1 MNWFLLVEI
10 LITLFVMINPLGV
23 IPPYLSL
30 TEQLDRA
37 GRRQILKQAMIFAI
51 VIMFVCVFIGQTIL
65 SALGIATFALQIAG
79 GILFFKFGYE
89 VMTGSLNPDSD
100 QAPGLVPLGFPIIAG
115 PGSITAI
122 IVFSSQYQTIELYL
136 LLAILI
142 VLGITFGFLYFATS
156 IVTML
161 GDDAT
166 MAIVK
171 LMGLLI
177 ITIGIQL
184 ILSGLQAWLLSTNLV
199 IS

>member
-1 MNWFLLVEI
+1 M
-10 LITLFVMINPLGV
+10 GV

-30 TEQLDRA
+30 THELDSNT
-37 GRRQILKQAMIFAI
+37 RRHILKQAMLFASI
-51 VIMFVCVFIGQTIL
+51 IMVACVFIGRSL
-65 SALGIATFALQIAG
+65 LAALGIATFALQIAG

-89 VMTGSLNPDSD
+89 VMTGSLETGSD

-122 IVFSSQYQTIELYL
+122 IVFSSQTQAVELYL
-136 LLAILI
+136 LMAIII
-142 VLGITFGFLYFATS
+142 VLGITFGFLYFAKS
-156 IVTML
+156 IVSVL

-184 ILSGLQAWLLSTNLV
+184 ILTGLQAWLVSSNLAV
-199 IS
+199 A